1 LDNNQQGEICIK
13 NTSEFLGYIS
23 EPEKS
28 KEAFDG
34 EWFKTGDIG
43 YFDDDGYIY
52 IIERKK
58 ELLKYQGFQVTPTE
72 LEGIINEIK
81 GVVSSCVVGVFD
93 AVNSN
98 DIIHAFVIP
107 HESSGL
113 TEEFIHEHVNGK
125 VIDQKRLRGGVHF
138 VKTFPLLLTGKVD
151 RRQMKKKIA
160 EMSTVLPNEK
170 IQNAQLTMKN
180 VSTKIH

>member
-1 LDNNQQGEICIK
+1 LDNYKRGEIYTK
-13 NTSEFLGYIS
+13 RAAQFLGYLD
-23 EPEKS
+23 EPEKTA
-28 KEAFDG
+28 EAFEDG
-34 EWFKTGDIG
+34 WFKTGDIG
-43 YFDDDGYIY
+43 YFDDEGFLFFVD
-52 IIERKK
+52 RKK
-58 ELLKYQGFQVTPTE
+58 EMLRYQGFQVTPTE

-138 VKTFPLLLTGKVD
+138 VKSFPLGLSGKVD
-151 RRQMKKKIA
+151 KKIMRGKA
-160 EMSTVLPNEK
+160 EE
-170 IQNAQLTMKN
+170 I
-180 VSTKIH
+180 TKK

>member
-1 LDNNQQGEICIK
+1 LDNNQQGEICTK
-13 NTSEFLGYIS
+13 LQSKFLGYFN
-23 EPEKS
+23 EPQKS

-43 YFDDDGYIY
+43 YFDDEGFMYIAD
-52 IIERKK
+52 RKK
-58 ELLKYQGFQVTPTE
+58 EMLRYQGFQVTPTE

-107 HESSGL
+107 HESSEL

-125 VIDQKRLRGGVHF
+125 VIDQKRIRGGVHF
-138 VKTFPLLLTGKVD
+138 VKTFQLLLTGKIN
-151 RRQMKKKIA
+151 RGQMKKMAA
-160 EMSTVLPNEK
+160 EM
-170 IQNAQLTMKN
+170 LTN
-180 VSTKIH
+180 NSH